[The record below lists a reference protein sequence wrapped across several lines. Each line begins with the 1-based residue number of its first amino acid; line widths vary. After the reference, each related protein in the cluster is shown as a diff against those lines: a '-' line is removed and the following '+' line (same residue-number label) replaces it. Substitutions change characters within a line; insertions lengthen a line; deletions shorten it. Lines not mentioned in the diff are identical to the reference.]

1 MKLKEIRI
9 RNFRTIEAEQYLRIP
24 GSMTIVG
31 PNNSGKTNLLKA
43 VQLLF
48 TGLNNSY
55 GYTRESD
62 LTFGA
67 GKSRTSIVAT
77 FDGDPR
83 KEQDVY
89 DAIDELHELQGTSRS
104 GNQLNLTLYFT
115 NTNTPVY
122 SFFPNLK
129 RPKVNAKAA
138 QYSRIHIWLVN
149 RVLGDFSLH
158 YVPSAKSV
166 EQIYGELLIPFLR
179 RRVSKVIE
187 PHIAS
192 IQESLDEAASSLNQE
207 LLDAGLSNFF
217 TSFSLPNQSIEKLVS
232 GFDFL
237 VSDPQKTPVQEKGMG
252 IQTTVLLAAF
262 RWITKQE
269 ISEGKS
275 VLWLLEE
282 PESYLH
288 PSLAESCNTLLDNL
302 ATDSTVIKTT
312 HSMAFVPQDPQYVSG
327 TSLNDKKRT
336 EIKRYETFTDAVS
349 SIRSALGIRFS
360 DFYNLAQYNVLV
372 EGKSDR
378 EIFQWLLDRLPA
390 ENYQLKSL
398 RKAKFEDFGGVKHLS
413 GFLRATYQFIR
424 NEYSCVA
431 VFDGDEA
438 GETERKLLQSYFG
451 NCNIP
456 FEANKQFVS
465 VRSRF
470 SIEGLFPDEWIKQ
483 IHEEN
488 PLWFDSFSVDALGNL
503 EPFKVKDNRKSTIQN
518 SLIAK
523 AEDTQDL
530 AWANRF
536 VAVFGVI
543 DKALTDLSL
552 TLNKN
557 GINKT

>member
-1 MKLKEIRI
+1 MELKEIRV
-9 RNFRTIEAEQYLRIP
+9 RNFRTIESEQHLRIP

-77 FDGDPR
+77 FEGEPDQE
-83 KEQDVY
+83 KEIY

-104 GNQLNLTLYFT
+104 GSQLNLTLYFT
-115 NTNTPVY
+115 DTNTPVY
-122 SFFPNLK
+122 SFFPNVK
-129 RPKVNAKAA
+129 RPKAGAKAA
-138 QYSRIHIWLVN
+138 QYSRTHIALVN

-166 EQIYGELLIPFLR
+166 DQIYGDLLIPFLR
-179 RRVSKVIE
+179 RRVSNVIE

-192 IQESLDEAASSLNQE
+192 IEESLDEAAGSLNKE
-207 LLDAGLSNFF
+207 LSDAGLSDLIA
-217 TSFSLPNQSIEKLVS
+217 SFSLPNQSIEKLVS

-252 IQTTVLLAAF
+252 IQTTALLAAF

-269 ISEGKS
+269 ISEGRS

-288 PSLAESCNTLLDNL
+288 PNLAESCNAILDNL
-302 ATDSTVIKTT
+302 SKESTVIKTT
-312 HSMAFVPQDPQYVSG
+312 HSMAFVPQDPVYVSG
-327 TSLNDKKRT
+327 TTLNDKKRT
-336 EIKRYETFTDAVS
+336 EIQRYATFSEAVS

-360 DFYNLAQYNVLV
+360 DFYNLARFNVLV
-372 EGKSDR
+372 EGQSDR
-378 EIFQWLLDRLPA
+378 EIFQWLLGRLPVQ
-390 ENYQLKSL
+390 EYPLESL

-424 NEYSCVA
+424 NEYACVA

-438 GETERKLLQSYFG
+438 GEIERRGLQGYFG
-451 NCNIP
+451 NCKIP
-456 FEANKQFVS
+456 FEANKHFVS

-470 SIEGLFPDEWIKQ
+470 SIEGLFPDEWVKEINK
-483 IHEEN
+483 ES
-488 PLWFDSFSVDALGNL
+488 PSWFESFSVDASGEL
-503 EPFKVKDNRKSTIQN
+503 EPFKVKDNRKSNIQN
-518 SLIAK
+518 NLVAR
-523 AEDTQDL
+523 AEDEPDL
-530 AWANRF
+530 VWANRF
-536 VAVFGVI
+536 IAVFGVI
-543 DKALTDLSL
+543 DKALKDLSVAL
-552 TLNKN
+552 DK
-557 GINKT
+557 